1 MFRWET
7 PWRPIEIE
15 ELQANL
21 GLACG
26 RTRDINTAMGYVLG
40 QAIKTYRS
48 DPGRWISYSR
58 NKNWYHEPG
67 RQQYFPVRA
76 PYGGMV
82 GAVDLLAATGAI
94 EHRKSPRGNL
104 GQQSSFRAT
113 PDLYRAYTERPV
125 PLICT
130 PRERIILRDGDG
142 RLAPYQNS
150 RDTDRWRKQ
159 VLKFNEVLSSASIEL
174 DGKLIS
180 EGDEVWVRDG
190 DPVCVQDDE
199 TDQRR
204 MVNGT
209 ATLSLHRIWNQNWQ
223 RNGRLYGCWVQ
234 NLPKENRRTLLLNG
248 EPVAEPDYPA
258 LHCRLIYDLAGKPMP
273 DKPFEIDGFERSEV
287 KRAFYTMVN
296 APSRDSARRAIC
308 RHSKR
313 WKELMPA
320 IARKHS
326 AVEDALCSGIGA
338 RLMFTDATIMC
349 RNLADLNREGI
360 VALPIHDSV
369 IVQAK
374 HESKAFEI
382 MERNLALKSAPE
394 DSQKSAHVSA
404 SQVLD
409 KLPLKEAPHLIPHL
423 HNGHCGVASVGRLV
437 PPVPSWVVSLPA
449 DLAAL
454 AVVAWF
460 YAGTGADDLSIPAFL
475 KREPAAVSESPDGI
489 LEAAE

>member
-1 MFRWET
+1 MSQKDIPLMFRWET
-7 PWRPIEIE
+7 PWRPVEIE

-21 GLACG
+21 GLRSG
-26 RTRDINTAMGYVLG
+26 RTRDINTVMGFVLG
-40 QAIKTYRS
+40 QAIKTYRA
-48 DPGRWISYSR
+48 DPERWISYSR
-58 NKNWYHEPG
+58 NSHWYRDSG
-67 RQQYFPVRA
+67 RRQYFPVRT
-76 PYGGMV
+76 PYASMRS
-82 GAVDLLAATGAI
+82 AIDQLAHTGAI

-104 GQQSSFRAT
+104 GQQSRFRAA

-125 PLICT
+125 PLVCT

-142 RLAPYQNS
+142 RLASYQNS

-159 VLKFNEVLSSASIEL
+159 VLAFNDALTSARIEF

-258 LHCRLIYDLAGKPMP
+258 LHCQLIYDRAGKPMP

-296 APSRDSARRAIC
+296 APTWDSARRAIWQ
-308 RHSKR
+308 HSPK
-313 WKELMPA
+313 WKELMLA
-320 IARKHS
+320 IACKHS
-326 AVEDALCSGIGA
+326 AVKDALCSGIGA
-338 RLMFTDATIMC
+338 RLMFTDAKIMC

-360 VALPIHDSV
+360 LALPIHDSV

-374 HESKAFEI
+374 YESRAFEI
-382 MERNLALKSAPE
+382 MERNLALKSGPHAPP
-394 DSQKSAHVSA
+394 KSARESA
-404 SQVLD
+404 RQVAD
-409 KLPLKEAPHLIPHL
+409 KAQGKEPPWLLPRL
-423 HNGHCGVASVGRLV
+423 HNGHSGAGCVVGWLF
-437 PPVPSWVVSLPA
+437 PPVPSWVVSLPS

-460 YAGTGADDLSIPAFL
+460 YGGGEVAGY
-475 KREPAAVSESPDGI
+475 
-489 LEAAE
+489 EAAA